1 MVKRLDE
8 ILRKAYPGRNV
19 KPSER
24 QGVSPGSA
32 DTPTADDAAGAPEE
46 AVCPICGGAGFV
58 RRDVPLGHPDFGKA
72 FPCRCAVHEREGE
85 RLARLQRYSNL
96 GPLTRLTFANLSSQG
111 RSSNHR
117 DQDRFRR
124 CVEDVRSFAE
134 APAGWLVLSGP
145 SGCGKTHLAA
155 AITNRCLELGIA
167 ALFVIVPD
175 LLDRLRAAY
184 HPDSDVG
191 YDQTF
196 DQVRN
201 APVLILDDLGAHSST
216 AWAQEKLFQ
225 IINHRFNALLPTVI
239 TTNIPLA
246 KLDDRLYTRL
256 SDPSLSRVYEL
267 ESASGAHAGHRKL
280 DMSGQPRFR
289 NMTFESFNT
298 QGFHLPVA
306 ERRRLEDAYR
316 FALDFAQKPE
326 GWLLLTGPHDSG
338 KTHLAAAIANYR
350 HQQGDSPYFIKVADL
365 LRFLRE
371 GKELEDRLSFLREVE
386 EVRETPLLVLDDLD
400 FRRGNPF
407 WEEVCQILSHRHTAR
422 LPTVVT
428 TSQTLANLSL
438 DELGER
444 LATLL
449 GDAAVCSQIPLP
461 GLPKQG
467 EAAGDRAEK
476 PSEETPSRRARKR
489 TT

>member
-1 MVKRLDE
+1 V
-8 ILRKAYPGRNV
+8 RK
-19 KPSER
+19 KL
-24 QGVSPGSA
+24 
-32 DTPTADDAAGAPEE
+32 
-46 AVCPICGGAGFV
+46 
-58 RRDVPLGHPDFGKA
+58 PLGHPDFGKA
-72 FPCRCAVHEREGE
+72 FPCRCAVHEQEGE

-96 GPLTRLTFANLSSQG
+96 GPLTRLTFANLSSRG
-111 RSSNHR
+111 RSSNPR
-117 DQDRFRR
+117 DQERFRR
-124 CVEDVRSFAE
+124 CAEDARAFAE
-134 APAGWLVLSGP
+134 APAGWLVLCGP

-155 AITNRCLELGIA
+155 AITNRCLELGTA

-184 HPDSDVG
+184 HPDSDMG

-225 IINHRFNALLPTVI
+225 MINHRFNARLPTVI
-239 TTNIPLA
+239 TTNLPLP

-256 SDPSLSRVYEL
+256 SDPSLSRVYDL
-267 ESASGAHAGHRKL
+267 ESASGARAGHRKL
-280 DMSGQPRFR
+280 DILDQPRFR
-289 NMTFESFNT
+289 DMTFQSFDT
-298 QGFHLPVA
+298 QGLHPLA
-306 ERRRLEDAYR
+306 GEQRRKLADAHR

-326 GWLLLTGPHDSG
+326 NWLMLTGPHGSG

-350 HQQGDSPYFIKVADL
+350 RQQGDSPYFMKVTDL

-371 GKELEDRLSFLREVE
+371 GKETEDRRSFLREVE
-386 EVRETPLLVLDDLD
+386 EVRETPVLILDDLD

-407 WEEVCQILSHRHTAR
+407 WEEFSQILSHRYDRR

-444 LATLL
+444 LASLFRDPT
-449 GDAAVCSQIPLP
+449 VCSEVDVP
-461 GLPKQG
+461 GPIQPG
-467 EAAGDRAEK
+467 EGTAARKGS
-476 PSEETPSRRARKR
+476 PSDETPPRRARKR
-489 TT
+489 TA